1 MVDYTAFRCSM
12 QPIKLFD
19 LLTRLFAKL
28 DLLADQHAVQRVD
41 AIDGCYIAAANFSTK
56 QPKDHALRLARFA
69 VDAMA
74 AASSTLLDEGRPEL
88 GTVRLQAGLH
98 CGAVCGGMM
107 GTHGGRKYTL
117 VGDAV
122 NVASRMGSQGSAGA
136 VQCSG
141 AFAAE
146 MGAEAGEEYGEGL
159 DLMRRAGV
167 LDVRG
172 WGRMQT
178 YWLTWT
184 AGSTQLDSDARAGDF
199 PAMSALTACPAT
211 DDAPERRGRAQS
223 APAGPGGPSR
233 WGPEVAVCDREP
245 GRRPRRSL
253 RTGSL

>member
-1 MVDYTAFRCSM
+1 MSSCCPKSRCANATAAIATRFPPDVANRILQGLHIASQPFPSVSILFADMVDYTALRGSM
-12 QPIKLFD
+12 QPEKLFD

-69 VDAMA
+69 VEAMA
-74 AASSTLLDEGRPEL
+74 AANATLLDEGRPEL
-88 GTVRLQAGLH
+88 GMVRLQAGLH

-122 NVASRMGSQGSAGA
+122 NVASRMGSQGQAGA

-146 MGAEAGEEYGEGL
+146 MEAEAGEGCGEGL
-159 DLMRRAGV
+159 ELTRRAGH
-167 LDVRG
+167 LEVRG
-172 WGRMQT
+172 RG
-178 YWLTWT
+178 
-184 AGSTQLDSDARAGDF
+184 
-199 PAMSALTACPAT
+199 AMPT
-211 DDAPERRGRAQS
+211 
-223 APAGPGGPSR
+223 
-233 WGPEVAVCDREP
+233 
-245 GRRPRRSL
+245 
-253 RTGSL
+253 

>member
-1 MVDYTAFRCSM
+1 MVDYTALRGSM

-41 AIDGCYIAAANFSTK
+41 AIDGCYIAAANFSTR

-98 CGAVCGGMM
+98 CGAVCGCMM

-122 NVASRMGSQGSAGA
+122 NVASRMGSQGQAGA

-146 MGAEAGEEYGEGL
+146 MEAEAGEGCGEGL
-159 DLMRRAGV
+159 ELTRREGH
-167 LDVRG
+167 LEVRG
-172 WGRMQT
+172 RGAMPT
-178 YWLTWT
+178 YWLRQ
-184 AGSTQLDSDARAGDF
+184 AAAMSEDGLGLQAVANRADSESRACQTTGNGPARLGGARAVLVEPDG
-199 PAMSALTACPAT
+199 PLRWRGEAVSRLQRVC
-211 DDAPERRGRAQS
+211 RRVRS
-223 APAGPGGPSR
+223 
-233 WGPEVAVCDREP
+233 
-245 GRRPRRSL
+245 RSL
-253 RTGSL
+253 